1 MSDDNTVAEMR
12 KELGEKAGRS
22 GEGIHDSAS
31 REFSESYRRGNL
43 GFGSNVAPKSFGKGA
58 ANIQTWNCVCGEV
71 NRSNRVAKRGGE
83 VVCWLC
89 GTLRSFGED
98 HDTDGS

>member
-1 MSDDNTVAEMR
+1 MSDEDTVTEMR

-22 GEGIHDSAS
+22 GEAIHDSAS

-43 GFGSNVAPKSFGKGA
+43 GFGSNVAPPKFGKGA
-58 ANIQTWNCVCGEV
+58 ATITTWNCVCGEV
-71 NRSNRVAKRGGE
+71 NRSDRVAKRGGE

-89 GTLRSFGED
+89 GVPRSYGED
-98 HDTDGS
+98 NE